1 VASSLFITGASGF
14 IGRHL
19 LERLDPEE
27 YDSIY
32 CLTRSESTARKL
44 ADQKRFH
51 WLVGSIFDSDVYGR
65 CLNASETVIHLAAIT
80 GKARLEEYFRVN
92 AVGTRYL
99 VEQCKRRGV
108 NNFLFVSTI
117 AVKYRNKSDYPYA
130 QSKQEAEEAVRQ
142 SGLNYVIVRPTIVLG
157 KDSPG
162 WNALLKLARLPL
174 VVVFG
179 DGTTRTQPI
188 EVDDLVDAMIAVV
201 KEEDFHNETFD
212 LGGPDTIT
220 VEEFL
225 KKLRRLY
232 HLKTGKVLHLPY
244 KPLKQLVACIDGYW
258 PSILPLNAG
267 QLSVFVQDGTIT
279 PNRVYE
285 KHYPRMKDLDTALR
299 LLVLQR

>member
-1 VASSLFITGASGF
+1 VASSLFITGARGF

-65 CLNASETVIHLAAIT
+65 CLDSSDTVIHLAATT
-80 GKARLEEYFRVN
+80 GKARPEEYFRVN

-99 VEQCKRRGV
+99 VEQCKRRDV
-108 NNFLFVSTI
+108 KNFLFVSTI

-130 QSKQEAEEAVRQ
+130 QSKQEAEEAVKQ
-142 SGLNYVIVRPTIVLG
+142 SGLNYAIVRPTIVLG
-157 KDSPG
+157 KESPG
-162 WNALLKLARLPL
+162 WNALSKLARLPL

-201 KEEDFHNETFD
+201 KEEDFHNESFD

-225 KKLRRLY
+225 KKVRQLY
-232 HLKTGKVLHLPY
+232 HGNTGKVLHLPY
-244 KPLKQLVACIDGYW
+244 EPLKRVVACIDGYW

-267 QLSVFVQDGTIT
+267 QLSVFVQDGTVT

-285 KHYPRMKDLDTALR
+285 KQYPRMKDLDTALR
-299 LLVLQR
+299 LLVL